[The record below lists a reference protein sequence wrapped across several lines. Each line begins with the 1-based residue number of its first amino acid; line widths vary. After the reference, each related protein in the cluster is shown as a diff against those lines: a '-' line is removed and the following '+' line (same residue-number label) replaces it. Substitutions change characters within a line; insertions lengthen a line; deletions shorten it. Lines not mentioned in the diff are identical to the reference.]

1 MEKEPEDKNNEDKTY
16 EEIKI
21 QITERESIEES
32 SPCRRSTNLFTY
44 YFSEL
49 DGLSVILRIL
59 IVSLYLKKKK
69 LTNKLEIAL
78 IVIIILHTLLHSIII
93 IASLPPLCDSSNIEW
108 VPDSNT
114 TIGKLFNYVHCHYKH
129 NLYYSDEFMLS
140 GITPPLLLL
149 LSLLYK
155 SR

>member
-1 MEKEPEDKNNEDKTY
+1 MNNRAADKQTMDNIKDEGLKKRYSIKT
-16 EEIKI
+16 
-21 QITERESIEES
+21 S

-59 IVSLYLKKKK
+59 IVALYLKKKK
-69 LTNKLEIAL
+69 LTNKLEVAL
-78 IVIIILHTLLHSIII
+78 IVIILLHTILHSIII

-108 VPDSNT
+108 EPDYTT
-114 TIGKLFNYVHCHYKH
+114 TIGNVFNYVHCHFKH
-129 NLYYSDEFMLS
+129 KVYYSDEFMLF

-155 SR
+155 SK

>member
-1 MEKEPEDKNNEDKTY
+1 MYMNNRAADKATMDNIKY
-16 EEIKI
+16 EGLKKRYSIK
-21 QITERESIEES
+21 RS
-32 SPCRRSTNLFTY
+32 SPCRRSTNLFSY

-59 IVSLYLKKKK
+59 IVMLYLKKKK

-93 IASLPPLCDSSNIEW
+93 IASLPPFCDSSNIEW

-114 TIGKLFNYVHCHYKH
+114 TIGKIFDIFHCHYKH
-129 NLYYSDEFMLS
+129 NLYYSDVFMLS

>member
-1 MEKEPEDKNNEDKTY
+1 MNNRAADKATMDN
-16 EEIKI
+16 IKD
-21 QITERESIEES
+21 EGLKKRYSIKRS
-32 SPCRRSTNLFTY
+32 SPCRRSTNLFSY
-44 YFSEL
+44 YFS
-49 DGLSVILRIL
+49 
-59 IVSLYLKKKK
+59 
-69 LTNKLEIAL
+69 EIAL

-93 IASLPPLCDSSNIEW
+93 IASLPPFCDSSNIEW

-114 TIGKLFNYVHCHYKH
+114 TIGKIFDIFHCHYKH
-129 NLYYSDEFMLS
+129 NLYYSDVFMLS